1 MLVPQS
7 ISDDSILRIAR
18 NHRQGRF
25 PVAVWRHQYNKAT
38 LLRAGGIE
46 RSTIGSIMR
55 QTKTVSGSGVTHHAI
70 SSSAS
75 VEQEKYFAAVGRYP
89 LACKAFPLPVFK
101 LRGTGYKSMYYVI
114 INRKPTKTERSHQ
127 VLQNRRVWCLSGQ
140 YWTRYSHSKSPK
152 FFGSKIYILRHQEK
166 CLAIKAYLLVIGKFS
181 VLNSSLLFKLDV
193 VKSVYS
199 FWLCG
204 SYVVLCHVG
213 FNSMWKTMKISQGCL
228 RSPEKETSWNQ
239 WIMPK
244 SLPLI

>member
-1 MLVPQS
+1 MLVPHS

-89 LACKAFPLPVFK
+89 LACKAFPCLFSNWGE
-101 LRGTGYKSMYYVI
+101 LGTSPCIMWLLTESQQTQKDHTEFYKILKGDVYQA
-114 INRKPTKTERSHQ
+114 KF
-127 VLQNRRVWCLSGQ
+127 
-140 YWTRYSHSKSPK
+140 WTRYSHSKSPK
-152 FFGSKIYILRHQEK
+152 IFDNNIYILRHQATSNWEF
-166 CLAIKAYLLVIGKFS
+166 LSFEQLSLVQIGFHKDQYTLSDF
-181 VLNSSLLFKLDV
+181 
-193 VKSVYS
+193 
-199 FWLCG
+199 
-204 SYVVLCHVG
+204 VVLVLCCVILVSTVLEMSRKG
-213 FNSMWKTMKISQGCL
+213 DLMKSMNNATDFATYLIALFEFLHEGKTDTFKG
-228 RSPEKETSWNQ
+228 
-239 WIMPK
+239 
-244 SLPLI
+244 